1 MIEKISCFFS
11 SGYYYIDA
19 IGICGSWGLVQ
30 VIRQIFKA
38 VDCVLKCG

>member
-1 MIEKISCFFS
+1 MIENISCFFS

-19 IGICGSWGLVQ
+19 IGICGFCGRVQ
-30 VIRQIFKA
+30 VTRQRFKA